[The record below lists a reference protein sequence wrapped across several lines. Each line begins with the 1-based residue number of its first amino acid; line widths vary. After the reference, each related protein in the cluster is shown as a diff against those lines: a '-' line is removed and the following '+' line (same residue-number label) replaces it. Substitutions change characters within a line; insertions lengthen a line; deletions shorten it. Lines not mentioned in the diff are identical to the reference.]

1 MYFGYILTTLSAHRM
16 LFRLSNKVIHNQK
29 NLTCFLI
36 LFLYEIFRTLTFTAK
51 PYFFVLASQF
61 LNISEEVLVNNI
73 DFYKQD
79 PPADEFLHVANRQIW
94 YLDVDCTLRRNC
106 VTANDV
112 ALLFKYV
119 LNKTKQ
125 TSFHNFTM

>member
-1 MYFGYILTTLSAHRM
+1 M
-16 LFRLSNKVIHNQK
+16 
-29 NLTCFLI
+29 FLNI
-36 LFLYEIFRTLTFTAK
+36 VFVWDS
-51 PYFFVLASQF
+51 YFFVLASQF
-61 LNISEEVLVNNI
+61 INISEEVLVNNI

-112 ALLFKYV
+112 ALLLIYV
-119 LNKTKQ
+119 LNKNETKQ
-125 TSFHNFTM
+125 NKQAFTSLQCNLS